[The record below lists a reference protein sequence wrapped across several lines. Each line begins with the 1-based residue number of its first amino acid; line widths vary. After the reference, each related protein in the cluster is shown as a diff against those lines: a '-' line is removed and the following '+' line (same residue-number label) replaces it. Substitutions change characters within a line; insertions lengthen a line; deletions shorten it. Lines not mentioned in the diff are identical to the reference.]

1 MTITDSTL
9 ADPIPARSTVVD
21 GPDTRRVTTT
31 PAAPSVPTAPPARR
45 RVFHRPSRSG
55 WIVAGI
61 ALLAAVLYAWG
72 LSKVGYANSYYTAA
86 VKSGS
91 VSWKA
96 WFFGSIDPGS
106 FITVDKPPAALWLMG
121 LSARVFGFSTWSML
135 LPEAAAGVGSV
146 LILHRLVR
154 RWMGD
159 AAAHLA
165 ALALA
170 LTPVAVAMFRYNNP
184 DAFLTFLCLAAAW
197 ALWTALETGRTR
209 WLVLSAAIVGLAFET
224 KMLQAFLIVPAFVL
238 VYAIAGKPRFWKRIG
253 QLAAALVALVVSS
266 GWWVAVVALWP
277 ASARPYIGSTSD
289 NSIVSLVF
297 GYNGL
302 SRIFG
307 SSGPGGGAVAGGGG
321 GQSVG
326 FGGNA
331 GWFRMFNLAN
341 AGQISWLLPLAGAGL
356 LAGLWLT
363 RRRRRTDLGRAGW
376 LLWGGWA
383 LVSLVVFSLSTGV
396 FHQYYTVQVA
406 PAVAAL
412 AGAGAVALW
421 KFGRRHAA
429 LRIALPLAI
438 VVTAGWAVVVLAR
451 TPNYQPWL
459 RPVIMVG
466 AAVAAAGLWFGD
478 RLRSKG
484 IVLAATGVAAVTL
497 LAGPTAYAVTTV
509 LHPVTGSLVAAGP
522 STSGAAGGAGGGA
535 GGGTGGPGTS
545 NTESALV
552 EYLEAHRGSAKYIVA
567 AFGSQTSASIIIAS
581 GDPVITIGGFSG
593 SDPAPTLA
601 QFEQLVASG
610 QVRYVLVSG
619 TGGGGG
625 FGGGPGGSGSTSS
638 ISSWVTTHGKQVT
651 VTGSTG
657 TAALYD
663 VSSAA

>member
-1 MTITDSTL
+1 MYL
-9 ADPIPARSTVVD
+9 
-21 GPDTRRVTTT
+21 
-31 PAAPSVPTAPPARR
+31 
-45 RVFHRPSRSG
+45 
-55 WIVAGI
+55 
-61 ALLAAVLYAWG
+61 
-72 LSKVGYANSYYTAA
+72 
-86 VKSGS
+86 
-91 VSWKA
+91 
-96 WFFGSIDPGS
+96 
-106 FITVDKPPAALWLMG
+106 
-121 LSARVFGFSTWSML
+121 
-135 LPEAAAGVGSV
+135 
-146 LILHRLVR
+146 
-154 RWMGD
+154 
-159 AAAHLA
+159 
-165 ALALA
+165 
-170 LTPVAVAMFRYNNP
+170 
-184 DAFLTFLCLAAAW
+184 
-197 ALWTALETGRTR
+197 
-209 WLVLSAAIVGLAFET
+209 
-224 KMLQAFLIVPAFVL
+224 
-238 VYAIAGKPRFWKRIG
+238 IAGKPRFWKRIG

-289 NSIVSLVF
+289 NSIVSLVL

-307 SSGPGGGAVAGGGG
+307 SSGPGGGAAAGRWWRW
-321 GQSVG
+321 QSVG

-331 GWFRMFNLAN
+331 GWLRMFNLAN

-421 KFGRRHAA
+421 KLGRTHAA

-484 IVLAATGVAAVTL
+484 IVLAAAGVAAVTL

-522 STSGAAGGAGGGA
+522 STSGAAGGAGGG
-535 GGGTGGPGTS
+535 GRRYRRPGYV
-545 NTESALV
+545 EHRQRARRVPRSAPR
-552 EYLEAHRGSAKYIVA
+552 HREVPRRRLRLADLR
-567 AFGSQTSASIIIAS
+567 FDHHRQRRP
-581 GDPVITIGGFSG
+581 GDHDRRV
-593 SDPAPTLA
+593 
-601 QFEQLVASG
+601 QRQ
-610 QVRYVLVSG
+610 
-619 TGGGGG
+619 
-625 FGGGPGGSGSTSS
+625 
-638 ISSWVTTHGKQVT
+638 
-651 VTGSTG
+651 
-657 TAALYD
+657 
-663 VSSAA
+663 